1 MDRIKKNLLKDLRFY
16 GNNAMRYKRTGYPE
30 DANNQFI
37 KYNVLI
43 QVLRAR

>member
-16 GNNAMRYKRTGYPE
+16 GNNAMRYKRTGYEE
-30 DANNQFI
+30 DAHTQWI
-37 KYNVLI
+37 KYNTLT